1 MTRLATVMTLLVLA
15 SAPAVNAQVPHK
27 FFNHVDTPVSITYS
41 ASGEAQV
48 VLDPPNATVS
58 IAGYRKVSVR
68 IGTAKA
74 TNFRINMGKISGTTL
89 SQFFGGPI
97 TQTIRTFD
105 VVGPEMVLW
114 LRGGP
119 PNTADTVQLWVYLTE

>member
-1 MTRLATVMTLLVLA
+1 MTRIAAVVALLVLA
-15 SAPAVNAQVPHK
+15 SAPAGNAVGNK

-41 ASGEAQV
+41 ASGDAQI
-48 VLDPPNATVS
+48 VLDPPNATVN

-74 TNFRINMGKISGTTL
+74 TTFRINMGKISNSTL
-89 SQFFGGPI
+89 SQFFGGTI
-97 TQTIRTFD
+97 TQNTRTFD
-105 VVGPEMVLW
+105 VIGPEMVLW